1 MAKKST
7 PVPLPVLF
15 AALAK
20 RVAELPPEK
29 RGIPGGTYTFV
40 VAGGL
45 ALLRHAG
52 GGLSKAPA
60 PEGAL
65 PGDCGFVV
73 IGRQDKPLVI
83 EAFNPGSKEA
93 GYIARPKGERAFKEG
108 NATAPRANKVARGI
122 AALIE
127 G

>member
-7 PVPLPVLF
+7 PLPVLF
-15 AALAK
+15 AALVK

-29 RGIPGGTYTFV
+29 RGNPGGTYTFV

-52 GGLSKAPA
+52 GGLSRAPA

-73 IGRQDKPLVI
+73 IGRRDKPFVV
-83 EAFNPGSKEA
+83 EVFNPGSKEA
-93 GYIARPKGERAFKEG
+93 GYIARTKGEREFQEG
-108 NATAPRANKVARGI
+108 GHTAPRANKVARGI